1 MFLSFDWVKRE
12 NIAIYL
18 MKVRG
23 SLRYANFLSIS
34 SVGFNE
40 DLILATLGWKVF
52 FETQIVVE
60 KPLET
65 FVSTNINRQ
74 RSIDPRAIC
83 APDWVSV

>member
-1 MFLSFDWVKRE
+1 
-12 NIAIYL
+12 

-60 KPLET
+60 NPWKHLCPP
-65 FVSTNINRQ
+65 I
-74 RSIDPRAIC
+74 
-83 APDWVSV
+83 